1 MDDTLLA
8 MISMVNLSIIL
19 HHNSDSK
26 RDGWDIASIVVNA
39 LVAIWIIIKGVA
51 K

>member
-8 MISMVNLSIIL
+8 MVSMINLSIIL

-26 RDGWDIASIVVNA
+26 RDKWDIASIIING
-39 LVAIWIIIKGVA
+39 LVAIWILVRGFVK
-51 K
+51 

>member
-19 HHNSDSK
+19 HHNSDYK
-26 RDGWDIASIVVNA
+26 YDKWDIASIIVNA
-39 LVAIWIIIKGVA
+39 LVAIWVVVKAVTT
-51 K
+51 